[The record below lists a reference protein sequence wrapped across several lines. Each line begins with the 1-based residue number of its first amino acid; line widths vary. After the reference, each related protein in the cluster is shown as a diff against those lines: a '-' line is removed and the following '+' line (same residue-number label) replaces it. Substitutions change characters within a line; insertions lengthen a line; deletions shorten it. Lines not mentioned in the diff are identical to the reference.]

1 MTVSTSQIRT
11 PSALAWRRF
20 RKNRAAWISLCVLGL
35 LAGFAIF
42 APFISPH
49 GFDEAIWTSIRNPPT
64 LLPFHPFGTD
74 SLGRDVFTRS
84 AIGLLMSFILAI
96 LATTVSLTVG
106 IIYGS
111 ISGYVGGKTDLAMM
125 RVVDILYALP
135 FMFIVILLT
144 VIFGRQIWLLFIGVG
159 LVEWLT
165 MARVVRGQTLTLK
178 TREFVEAARAMGAGQ
193 DRILRYH
200 ILPNLLG
207 IVAVYATLAL
217 PQVILVESFLSFLG
231 LGIQEP
237 LTSLGVLIK
246 DGADDLEDAPWLL
259 LAPGGILMTLLM
271 CLNLVGDGLR
281 DALDPKER

>member
-1 MTVSTSQIRT
+1 MFSTNSKT
-11 PSALAWRRF
+11 PTAMAWRRF
-20 RKNRAAWISLCVLGL
+20 RSNRMAWFALLVLGGL
-35 LAGFAIF
+35 FIFAIS
-42 APFISPH
+42 APLLSPH
-49 GFDEAIWTSIRNPPT
+49 GFDAAQWTKLRNAPSM
-64 LLPFHPFGTD
+64 LPFHPFGTD
-74 SLGRDVFTRS
+74 SLGRDVFTRT
-84 AIGLLMSFILAI
+84 AVGLLMSFILAI
-96 LATTVSLTVG
+96 LATVVSLTVG
-106 IIYGS
+106 IVYGS
-111 ISGYVGGKTDLAMM
+111 ISGYIGGRTDLAMM

-165 MARVVRGQTLTLK
+165 MARIVRGQTLALK
-178 TREFVEAARAMGAGQ
+178 TREFITAAKAMGAGQ
-193 DRILRYH
+193 RHIILRH

-207 IVAVYATLAL
+207 IVVVYATLAL

-259 LAPGGILMTLLM
+259 IAPGFILMSLLL

>member
-1 MTVSTSQIRT
+1 MINSVSPIKT

-20 RKNRAAWISLCVLGL
+20 RKNRTAWYALCILGVLATFAL
-35 LAGFAIF
+35 L

-49 GFDEAIWTSIRNPPT
+49 GFDEAVWASIRHAPT

-84 AIGLLMSFILAI
+84 AVGLLMSFILAI

-178 TREFVEAARAMGAGQ
+178 TREFVEAARAIGAGQ
-193 DRILRYH
+193 SRILRYH

>member
-1 MTVSTSQIRT
+1 MLPVNSKT
-11 PSALAWRRF
+11 PSAMAWRRF
-20 RKNRAAWISLCVLGL
+20 RRNRLAWIALLVLGGL
-35 LAGFAIF
+35 FLFAIC
-42 APFISPH
+42 APLLSPY
-49 GFDEAIWTSIRNPPT
+49 GFDAAQWTKLRNAPSM
-64 LLPFHPFGTD
+64 LPFYPFGTD
-74 SLGRDVFTRS
+74 SLGRDVFTRT
-84 AIGLLMSFILAI
+84 AVGLLMSFILAI
-96 LATTVSLTVG
+96 LATLVSLTVG
-106 IIYGS
+106 ILYGS
-111 ISGYVGGKTDLAMM
+111 ISGYVGGRTDLAMM

-165 MARVVRGQTLTLK
+165 MARIVRGQTLTLK
-178 TREFVEAARAMGAGQ
+178 TREFVTAAKAMGAGQ
-193 DRILRYH
+193 RHIIVRH

-259 LAPGGILMTLLM
+259 IAPGLILMSLLL
-271 CLNLVGDGLR
+271 CLNLIGDGLR